1 MAGRWL
7 VVCMSVGL
15 AAGALGAQERED
27 RTLLTQEQMT
37 AIINEA
43 SGERAM
49 HHVLEL
55 VPYQRVRLPVE
66 YEGNF
71 RESEVMARF
80 AKEYGYSN
88 VTIEKL
94 RATGTAWQPTQGE
107 LWMTTPKSVKLFDI
121 HDIALSLASLNS
133 NGDATGELV
142 DVGLGRAQDFEG
154 KDVTGKFVLSPRAA
168 PGGAYTQAVAARR
181 GRRDS
186 P

>member
-1 MAGRWL
+1 MARRLGIAGIT
-7 VVCMSVGL
+7 VIV
-15 AAGALGAQERED
+15 AAGVLTAQERED
-27 RTLLTQEQMT
+27 RTLLTQDQMT

-55 VPYQRVRLPVE
+55 VGYQRVRLPVE

-88 VTIEKL
+88 VTIEKY
-94 RATGTAWQPTQGE
+94 GQGQAWQPTQGE

-121 HDIALSLASLNS
+121 HDLALSLASMNVNADIS
-133 NGDATGELV
+133 GDLV
-142 DVGLGRAQDFEG
+142 DVGPGRAQDFDG
-154 KDVTGKFVLSPRAA
+154 KDV
-168 PGGAYTQAVAARR
+168 
-181 GRRDS
+181 
-186 P
+186 